1 MKLEELTILHLSD
14 LHFGGNASE
23 LVYIDLLSDIE
34 AILQN
39 VKQLIILVSGDFV
52 FRGVYKANATKARSF
67 FKKLKKCLDRIGIR
81 DVIIEVT
88 AGNHDVVRPR
98 ANNKYNNGKQLPDRT
113 FFDKLAQDIYA
124 IFKTKNKPRVGITA
138 INHHKKRIFL
148 IRVDSSFQLSK
159 EEIEKEVRKD
169 FSNGKL
175 SEDENEKIKDLVAT
189 QLAKIDEDILAQ
201 QNVLQRDYEKKV
213 EKLHNKRPALAI
225 AVSHYPLTWL
235 NKTGREQ
242 VQETLFKQG
251 LSFVDIWISGH
262 VHDVKSS
269 YACENGKATVM
280 LTTGIGRQDVSTTAQ
295 RYSVY
300 RLCLDRNTSLVRV
313 RRALFGRKFED
324 DPTFASPGSHNFH
337 RLHIL
342 PLWSGHVGSIIR
354 LNSPES
360 RPAAA
365 FYIDDSAVALIKE
378 INDRLQLLRARIA
391 IRNKEFAGQFKNA
404 LCKMHVDPN
413 DIAEW
418 AAGIRKPQAI
428 PSVITV
434 INNEI
439 RSENSFIKFLKYI
452 CLEVVQALKRN
463 WKSLNL
469 FLPYCDESNTLQHI
483 VWRAHFRYYLGHN
496 GAKDPEF
503 CDVYKA
509 FCSDNLADRPS
520 KIKNV
525 RWGGVIKG
533 AFEHPARMMINSAN
547 YGLNQTKTKWDD
559 FITIAPRLPG
569 NDISIDGGINTAQGK
584 RPLLT
589 FGLSV
594 KGDNFENSAL
604 ASKCLYVLEYLN
616 LESIISAG
624 IMDFIT
630 LTGFD
635 YVQFLRR
642 KANAKSK
649 ARKRR

>member
-1 MKLEELTILHLSD
+1 MKLEEITILHLSD

-23 LVYIDLLSDIE
+23 LIYTDLLSDIE
-34 AILQN
+34 AVLQN
-39 VKQLIILVSGDFV
+39 VKKLIILVSGDFV
-52 FRGVYKANATKARSF
+52 FQGVYKTNAGKAKSF

-81 DVIIEVT
+81 DIIIEVT

-98 ANNKYNNGKQLPDRT
+98 VSNKYNNGKQLPDLT
-113 FFDKLAQDIYA
+113 LFSKLAQEIYK
-124 IFKTKNKPRVGITA
+124 IFNTKNKDRVGITA
-138 INHHKKRIFL
+138 INHHKERIFL

-159 EEIEKEVRKD
+159 EEIEKEVKKD
-169 FSNGKL
+169 FPNRVL
-175 SEDENEKIKDLVAT
+175 SEDEDKKVKDLVAT
-189 QLAKIDEDILAQ
+189 QLSKIDEDILAQ
-201 QNVLQRDYEKKV
+201 QNILQHDYEKKV

-225 AVSHYPLTWL
+225 ALSHYPLTWL

-242 VQETLFKQG
+242 VQEILFKKG

-280 LTTGIGRQDVSTTAQ
+280 LTTGIGRQDVSSTAQ

-324 DPTFASPGSHNFH
+324 DPTFASPGSDNFH

-354 LNSPES
+354 LNAPES
-360 RPAAA
+360 RSATA
-365 FYIDDSAVALIKE
+365 FYIDDSALALIKE
-378 INDRLQLLRARIA
+378 INDRLQLLRARIGS
-391 IRNKEFAGQFKNA
+391 RNKEFVGQFKDV
-404 LCKMHVDPN
+404 LCKMHVDAN
-413 DIAEW
+413 DIIEW

-428 PSVITV
+428 PSVLTA

-439 RSENSFIKFLKYI
+439 YREDSFTKFLKYI

-469 FLPYCDESNTLQHI
+469 FLPYYDESNTLQKI
-483 VWRAHFRYYLGHN
+483 VWRAHFRYYLGHT
-496 GAKDPEF
+496 GAKGAES

-509 FCSDNLADRPS
+509 FCSDNLMDKYN

-525 RWGGVIKG
+525 LWGGILKG
-533 AFEHPARMMINSAN
+533 AYEHPSRMMINSAN
-547 YGLNQTKTKWDD
+547 YGLNETNTKWDD
-559 FITIAPRLPG
+559 FITIVPKLPG
-569 NDISIDGGINTAQGK
+569 NDISIDGESNAAQCK

-616 LESIISAG
+616 FESIISSG
-624 IMDFIT
+624 IKDFIT

-642 KANAKSK
+642 KANAKNK
-649 ARKRR
+649 AKKC